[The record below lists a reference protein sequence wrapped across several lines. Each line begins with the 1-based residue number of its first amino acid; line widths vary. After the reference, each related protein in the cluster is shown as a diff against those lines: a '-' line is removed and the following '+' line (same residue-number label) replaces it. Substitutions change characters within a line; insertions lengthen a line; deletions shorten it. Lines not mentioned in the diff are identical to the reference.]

1 MGNMHFFYSFIQYNG
16 VLWGQFHEPWFPP
29 KSFQIKE
36 RLESHSVIGCYSL
49 ANIIVCQ
56 HCVQTPQKGSVSHRP
71 KILYLCIHI
80 PCIPF
85 WFVSDNLFCSVFP
98 EPQSLLK
105 GGEASTLWLQVTVK
119 DNMNHYMLTT
129 CLLRYL
135 HPYYQCCYY
144 KCLFLFTIVIYC
156 KNKRQCL
163 AITQDNKKSH
173 WLFSHSIARYLNIYT
188 VTLVSV
194 RMHSECGASVSF
206 QTTNPSLLFNWFTL
220 NWRNVFIPF
229 KFRLYADSVF
239 FYVNQ
244 IVK

>member
-1 MGNMHFFYSFIQYNG
+1 MEKSQGNCFSFIQNFMNH
-16 VLWGQFHEPWFPP
+16 VFPP
-29 KSFQIKE
+29 KSYKYHCMS
-36 RLESHSVIGCYSL
+36 RLHTDTAV
-49 ANIIVCQ
+49 
-56 HCVQTPQKGSVSHRP
+56 SVSHRP

-144 KCLFLFTIVIYC
+144 YKCLFLFTIVIYC

-206 QTTNPSLLFNWFTL
+206 QTTNP
-220 NWRNVFIPF
+220 
-229 KFRLYADSVF
+229 
-239 FYVNQ
+239 
-244 IVK
+244 